1 MPRQVT
7 DRGADRPS
15 KRGPKPLAAEL
26 DEGRGGRGVLA
37 LGGALAL
44 VLGGALLY
52 RFLSREDEPG
62 GPAAGA
68 SSSPALIDAAPRCAP
83 VELAGGFVVG
93 EPAKPAASAAADPVG
108 PDVVVEPDRDDLLA
122 PFAVVIGRATAS
134 ERGFYVGVLGDGDGG
149 TVASVVALDREGAGK
164 VIKLAR
170 SRSDF
175 DPPVIAV
182 PPSGGPAIV
191 ALSEPS
197 ASARAIRL
205 GSVSE
210 DGKVGWGAEI
220 PEGRDD
226 SLALDV
232 AVDGEHRGVVSW
244 DDTSGERSYVALAG
258 FRSDNLG
265 SIVGSR
271 RVTPKEL
278 DCDSP
283 RLAVRPDGF
292 YLAYLVHGSEAQ
304 RERVAEKGRDDE
316 PSAAASA
323 SPSAV
328 AKDEPAP
335 KKGKKKK
342 TASKK
347 GSEADEI
354 DESLGG
360 ESVATTWIEVVA
372 LDASGAQAGE
382 ALRVS
387 KEGSTVVSFDV
398 AASADGALVVA
409 YRDDDAPTGGGTR
422 GPLHLVRVHPGGVEP
437 DTLSLDDVP
446 TDGVPTLLP
455 GWLGLPTLAGP
466 DLLAKLGKNGLPSE
480 PPLVEPSLGRGEP
493 IAAWGDR
500 LLLAEPSGKAMRLFL
515 VGCGERAPSAPS
527 PTTSASA
534 SADD

>member
-1 MPRQVT
+1 MPREVT
-7 DRGADRPS
+7 DRGADRPG
-15 KRGPKPLAAEL
+15 KRGPKPLASEL

-52 RFLSREDEPG
+52 RFLAHDEVND
-62 GPAAGA
+62 PAAA
-68 SSSPALIDAAPRCAP
+68 SASASPAPSDLAPRCVPAG
-83 VELAGGFVVG
+83 VAGGFVIG
-93 EPAKPAASAAADPVG
+93 EPAKPANGAASAAPG
-108 PDVVVEPDRDDLLA
+108 PDVAVEPDRDDLLA

-134 ERGFYVGVLGDGDGG
+134 ERGFFVGVLGDGDGG
-149 TVASVVALDREGAGK
+149 TVANLVALDREGAGK

-170 SRSDF
+170 SRADF

-182 PPSGGPAIV
+182 PPTGGPALV
-191 ALSEPS
+191 ALTEPN

-210 DGKVGWGAEI
+210 EGKVTWGAEI

-226 SLALDV
+226 SMALDL
-232 AVDGEHRGVVSW
+232 AVDGAKHGVVTW

-258 FRSDNLG
+258 FGSDNLG
-265 SIVGSR
+265 SLVGSR
-271 RVTPKEL
+271 RATPKEL

-283 RLAVRPDGF
+283 RVAVRPDGF

-304 RERVAEKGRDDE
+304 RDRVADKGKDDE
-316 PSAAASA
+316 VPSAASA
-323 SPSAV
+323 APSA

-335 KKGKKKK
+335 KKKSKKKK
-342 TASKK
+342 ADAPKK
-347 GSEADEI
+347 GADDGEI

-372 LDASGAQAGE
+372 LDASGAQASE
-382 ALRVS
+382 PMRVS

-437 DTLSLDDVP
+437 DTLSLDDIP

-480 PPLVEPSLGRGEP
+480 TPLVEPSLGRGEP

-500 LLLAEPSGKAMRLFL
+500 LLLAEPSGKAMRLYL
-515 VGCGERAPSAPS
+515 VTCGDRALPSPVPSAAPSA
-527 PTTSASA
+527 
-534 SADD
+534 DD